1 MASSLSL
8 IPWNQPDAN
17 KAVAKIDEN
26 SRPEGGKWGL
36 VLHAFSFLN
45 PSPGRTL
52 DQVYRSLAKAVEK
65 QANRAEYS
73 LGLGPHVVANKIKA
87 YFGDGEER
95 GQRLELLRTSVPPK
109 LEKRC
114 LKLMNTE
121 SGSTQRQAFKE
132 ITVRHRRTTF
142 PLSGI
147 VQLANCLIKLCMVT
161 ASDLRR
167 VTAYPLEIVIT
178 AKD

>member
-1 MASSLSL
+1 MGCPPTVFPPHPYPQEMASSLSL

-36 VLHAFSFLN
+36 VLHAFLN

-52 DQVYRSLAKAVEK
+52 DQAVEK

-132 ITVRHRRTTF
+132 IVDLITLF
-142 PLSGI
+142 PG
-147 VQLANCLIKLCMVT
+147 
-161 ASDLRR
+161 LR
-167 VTAYPLEIVIT
+167 VIFS
-178 AKD
+178 ALNV